1 LRSPFARGAKG
12 LRRGCVPVGTVDL
25 DEPSMPELRLDL
37 PACQLTRTEPAA
49 DGMYR
54 ESEG

>member
-1 LRSPFARGAKG
+1 MRSPFARGAKG